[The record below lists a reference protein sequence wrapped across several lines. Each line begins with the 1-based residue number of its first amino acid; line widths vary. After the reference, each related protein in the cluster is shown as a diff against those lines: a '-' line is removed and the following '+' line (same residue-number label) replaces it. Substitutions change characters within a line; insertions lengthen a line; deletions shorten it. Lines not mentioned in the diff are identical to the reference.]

1 MPTSSD
7 RAAPSP
13 SLAAARRRGCRG
25 FTLLEVLV
33 TLAIV
38 AASIVPLLVVRDA
51 TWNIAYRSG
60 HMLKAAA
67 YAEAILA
74 ARMTNPDDVK
84 DYQAVIEDDPAFSYE
99 LTIESYDLS
108 TGRAD
113 SEDENADPNSNFSV
127 DPAFLPPDAHPA
139 PEDAVDVY
147 KDPQHVRRFKLKIR
161 YPGLEED
168 KQGEYLLEGYLPMA
182 KKEPNDAA
190 AATSNVPK

>member
-1 MPTSSD
+1 MPTSSERPA
-7 RAAPSP
+7 RAAG
-13 SLAAARRRGCRG
+13 ARRGCRG

-74 ARMTNPDDVK
+74 SRMTNPDEVK

-99 LTIESYDLS
+99 LTIESFDLS

-113 SEDENADPNSNFSV
+113 SEDENADPNSSFSA
-127 DPAFLPPDAHPA
+127 PAFLPADAQPA

-147 KDPQHVRRFKLKIR
+147 KDPQHVRRFKLKIS
-161 YPGLEED
+161 YPGLDED
-168 KQGEYLLEGYLPMA
+168 KKGEYLLEGYLPMA
-182 KKEPNDAA
+182 KKEPTDAA
-190 AATSNVPK
+190 GTSNASNTAPK

>member
-1 MPTSSD
+1 MSTSSD
-7 RAAPSP
+7 R
-13 SLAAARRRGCRG
+13 AARRRGCRG

-38 AASIVPLLVVRDA
+38 AAAIVPLLVVRDA

-74 ARMTNPDDVK
+74 TRMTNPDDVK

-99 LTIESYDLS
+99 LTVESFDLS

-113 SEDENADPNSNFSV
+113 SEDEKGDPNSNFSV

-139 PEDAVDVY
+139 PEDAKDVY
-147 KDPQHVRRFKLKIR
+147 KDPQHVRRFKLKIS

-168 KQGEYLLEGYLPMA
+168 KKGEYLLEGYLPMA

-190 AATSNVPK
+190 STSNNSSTSPTK